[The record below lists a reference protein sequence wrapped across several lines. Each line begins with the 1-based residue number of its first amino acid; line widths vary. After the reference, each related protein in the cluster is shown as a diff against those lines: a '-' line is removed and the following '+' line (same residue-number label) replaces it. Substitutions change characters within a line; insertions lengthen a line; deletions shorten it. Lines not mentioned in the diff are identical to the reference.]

1 MFFSCLSSC
10 YRDDGQ
16 QGENGR
22 ATLPYLGLHE
32 TTDEN
37 GDPVKDTLYYQVP
50 KFSFVDHDSLII
62 SHNDYAGH
70 IYVADF
76 FFTHCPSIC
85 PIMSSQMARLYVM
98 LEEAG
103 LLGEVKLLSHTVDP
117 ARDHPARLKEYKN
130 QLGVPDDENWR
141 MVTGDPADLRYQTEQ
156 GYMVTA
162 FESDTAAGGFFH
174 TDQFVLVDRKM
185 HIRGYY
191 DGTSTAA
198 VNRLFEDIKILAGEN
213 D

>member
-1 MFFSCLSSC
+1 MRLNVFLVSIVVLSCIGC
-10 YRDDGQ
+10 DDGQ

-85 PIMSSQMARLYVM
+85 PRS
-98 LEEAG
+98 
-103 LLGEVKLLSHTVDP
+103 
-117 ARDHPARLKEYKN
+117 
-130 QLGVPDDENWR
+130 
-141 MVTGDPADLRYQTEQ
+141 
-156 GYMVTA
+156 
-162 FESDTAAGGFFH
+162 
-174 TDQFVLVDRKM
+174 
-185 HIRGYY
+185 
-191 DGTSTAA
+191 
-198 VNRLFEDIKILAGEN
+198 
-213 D
+213 